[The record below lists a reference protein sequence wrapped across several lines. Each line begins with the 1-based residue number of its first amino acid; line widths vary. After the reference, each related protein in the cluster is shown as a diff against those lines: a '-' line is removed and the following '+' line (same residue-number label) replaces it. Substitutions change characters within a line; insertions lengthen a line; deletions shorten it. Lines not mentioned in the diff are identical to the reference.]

1 MKMYFPQMRPRVYFG
16 PCWEWLL
23 GRRVDRETT
32 RVRLHRY
39 PDDTRG
45 KPTPPGDLTRGHLA
59 ISVRVPRLAGFLN
72 IHPNGQHLLLKW
84 LVTKLG
90 KANGGAAAA
99 ASYPTYEPNVPEPQ
113 SREELLKY
121 WLPLSLDDR
130 TAQKLL
136 WISEGTRKVS
146 RMSEDVCPYL
156 DRPERYDHS
165 PQVLCKENLWGSR
178 GYWEVEYTGWVVIGI
193 VCEGAPRRAQDG
205 ACGIGENDRS
215 WGLGW
220 AGSCYQ
226 AWHNGENVDIEAK
239 ACSVIGVYA
248 DQPAGILSFY
258 AVEGQGDSKAVKLL
272 HRMRVP
278 ATVELESN
286 SQHITTA
293 LM

>member
-1 MKMYFPQMRPRVYFG
+1 FDNQQVRRPAGTREG
-16 PCWEWLL
+16 HRR
-23 GRRVDRETT
+23 GRRGRAE
-32 RVRLHRY
+32 
-39 PDDTRG
+39 
-45 KPTPPGDLTRGHLA
+45 
-59 ISVRVPRLAGFLN
+59 
-72 IHPNGQHLLLKW
+72 
-84 LVTKLG
+84 
-90 KANGGAAAA
+90 

-272 HRMRVP
+272 HRYKTSFKEPLQP
-278 ATVELESN
+278 AFWVGSKSFCWIQSKAE
-286 SQHITTA
+286 
-293 LM
+293 